1 MPIFELQGPD
11 GKTYEVDAPD
21 MGAAANAF
29 GEMAGPSV
37 GDLSVRNVAT
47 AAARGVPILGG
58 LVDEAIAGGQALA
71 GNGSYAENLK
81 AEQDRQAAFD
91 AQHPYWSTG
100 AQIVGGVAAM
110 VPAVMAA
117 PAAFGAGAGGLVA
130 RSAISAGTGA
140 VIGGA
145 DSAVR
150 SNGDLNQTMTGAGLG
165 AAFGGAAPAVGG
177 ALGSGINRLSEAT
190 RRYLAQPGNSVTGG
204 ISPAAMRYAA
214 TTIQD
219 PAKRAQFFAELKQL
233 GEEAML
239 ADVSPEWMGIARGA
253 ASRPGQRDAIVN
265 PLLARDATKNARLG
279 ADLNASLGQTVEPS
293 SILSGIEANQQR
305 LGPVYGE
312 AFKAAGPV
320 DTSAL
325 AGNLDEAATILR
337 GPAQRATTQVRGM
350 LNAPGV
356 VDEAGNAIL
365 DSNPSALF
373 QIRQA
378 IDGLL
383 ATEQNPQVIR
393 QLTASR
399 KAVDDEL
406 ARAVPGIKGV
416 DAQYAE
422 LARQGEGLKQGAQ
435 VFDSGK
441 TAIRPQDMRDQL
453 AASVLPQGEM
463 VGPSAVPLRMQQGAR
478 AEVDR
483 LVGQASND
491 PAKLQQVMRG
501 EGDWNRE
508 KLRTLFGQD
517 RADQALNAV
526 DRETTFYRTNNRVT
540 SGSDTAMAQRFGDFL
555 DAASTPNTVPTD
567 TTLTGSILR
576 AGQSVLRAGTKAQAE
591 QKAERFASELGK
603 LSVAQG
609 GQRDA
614 ILQSLQ
620 RMVDIQELAGR
631 DATAI
636 KTLMNAVVRSAGPQ
650 LAQ

>member
-37 GDLSVRNVAT
+37 GDLSVRNMAT

-58 LVDEAIAGGQALA
+58 LVDEAVAGGQALF
-71 GNGSYAENLK
+71 GSGSYDENLR
-81 AEQDRQAAFD
+81 AEQARQSAFD
-91 AQHPYWSTG
+91 AQNPYWSTG
-100 AQIVGGVAAM
+100 AQIAGGIAATI
-110 VPAVMAA
+110 PAVLAA
-117 PAAFGAGAGGLVA
+117 PAAFGVGAGGLAA

-140 VIGGA
+140 LIGGA

-150 SNGDLNQTMTGAGLG
+150 SNGDLNDAAKGAAIG
-165 AAFGGAAPAVGG
+165 AAFGGAAPAVGS
-177 ALGSGINRLSEAT
+177 ALGAGINRLSEAT
-190 RRYLAQPGNSVTGG
+190 RRYLANPANQITGG

-219 PAKRAQFFAELKQL
+219 PAKRAQFFSELKKL
-233 GEEAML
+233 GDEAML

-253 ASRPGQRDAIVN
+253 ASRPGQRDAIVT
-265 PLLARDATKNARLG
+265 PLLARDAAKNTRLG
-279 ADLNASLGQTVEPS
+279 ADLDASLGRTVEPTA
-293 SILSGIEANQQR
+293 IRSGIEANQQR

-312 AFKAAGPV
+312 AFQAAAPV

-325 AGNLDEAATILR
+325 AGSLDEASTVLR
-337 GPAQRATTQVRGM
+337 GPAQRSTQQVRGM
-350 LNAPGV
+350 LNVPGML
-356 VDEAGNAIL
+356 DEAGQPVL

-422 LARQGEGLKQGAQ
+422 LARQGEGLQRGAQ

-441 TAIRPQDMRDQL
+441 TAIRPQDMRDEV
-453 AASVLPQGEM
+453 AASVLPRGEQ

-501 EGDWNRE
+501 EGDWNRD

-555 DAASTPNTVPTD
+555 DDAARPNTVPTD

-591 QKAERFASELGK
+591 QKAEKFASELGK

-620 RMVDIQELAGR
+620 RMVEIQELAGR

-650 LAQ
+650 IAQ